1 MCRNTNTLPV
11 GPLSMFGMSA
21 LALAYRPAPF
31 EPAAP
36 VSTVIPRRRSSRR
49 RSWRL
54 SWPIWSGDAEVEP
67 IPAK

>member
-11 GPLSMFGMSA
+11 GPLAMFGMSA
-21 LALAYRPAPF
+21 LALAHRPAPF

-36 VSTVIPRRRSSRR
+36 VSPVIPRR

-67 IPAK
+67 ILAK